1 MKRKFH
7 VPFWR
12 AVEGV
17 TSSLTFL
24 DLVAYEDLNVAGLV
38 KNRHLSKSIS
48 DAGWTLFRRWLEY
61 FADKYGKI
69 AIAVPPHNTSQNC
82 SSCGEKVH
90 KSLSTRTHIC
100 PHCGFVADRDTNAAI
115 NILKLGLSRVGR
127 TRIHASGEIPSWL
140 VGEILSANGDS

>member
-1 MKRKFH
+1 MALRI
-7 VPFWR
+7 PP
-12 AVEGV
+12 
-17 TSSLTFL
+17 SPP
-24 DLVAYEDLNVAGLV
+24 
-38 KNRHLSKSIS
+38 LSKGGWGD

-69 AIAVPPHNTSQNC
+69 AIAVPPHHTSQNC
-82 SSCGEKVH
+82 SSCGEKVQ
-90 KSLSTRTHIC
+90 KTLSTRTHVC
-100 PHCGFVADRDTNAAI
+100 PHCGLVADRDTNAAM